1 MPCSAKILARRS
13 RADLP
18 GKPANDRQREARRT
32 ASQLN
37 VGATLVV
44 ALVERGAF
52 ALVPSHQREACKKM
66 RPLILRCCDCIMKNG
81 IH

>member
-18 GKPANDRQREARRT
+18 GKPANDRQREAGR
-32 ASQLN
+32 AAGQLD

-44 ALVERGAF
+44 NTF
-52 ALVPSHQREACKKM
+52 Q
-66 RPLILRCCDCIMKNG
+66 
-81 IH
+81 